1 MRVSRCWM
9 SGALLLWMGMVCL
22 AHAAPAPGSDV
33 TDPANDPRLQ
43 QWKRR
48 VGQVMQ
54 TRLQAL
60 AATGHPREL
69 YVAGL
74 LWAGGEDAAETQQ
87 AGTRYAPAQR
97 ALLQRALDA
106 RPRDL
111 LVARLESHGC
121 PRELRCDPD
130 GALAFLEEADADNAA
145 VHLQAYAAAR
155 RRGDGVAAERSWQAV
170 VRADHFDSGAR
181 KLGQVLHTAYADTQW
196 PLLQP
201 ERLRATL
208 QAKGHPTTGGEM
220 AMIFVMGAWTEHAVP
235 SMTDLT
241 GRCQLPVTVSALRD
255 ECLSLFTK
263 LAEDESTVG
272 IALLGSMGM
281 AILSSGS
288 EAERWQARAR
298 ELQWWQH
305 QFQQLTRTEAEA
317 SSDLE
322 LTLVQGEVPVL
333 RALLQRR
340 GVSLAPPAD
349 WQPNGARR

>member
-1 MRVSRCWM
+1 MK
-9 SGALLLWMGMVCL
+9 
-22 AHAAPAPGSDV
+22 
-33 TDPANDPRLQ
+33 
-43 QWKRR
+43 QWKQH
-48 VGQVMQ
+48 VEQVMQ

-69 YVAGL
+69 YVSGL
-74 LWAGGEDAAETQQ
+74 LWAGGDDAAETPQ

-111 LVARLESHGC
+111 LVARMESYGC
-121 PRELRCDPD
+121 PRELRCDPE
-130 GALAFLEEADADNAA
+130 GALAFLEEADADNAD

-155 RRGDGVAAERSWQAV
+155 RRSDGVAAERAWQAV

-181 KLGQVLHTAYADTQW
+181 ELGQVLHAVYADTQW

-208 QAKGHPTTGGEM
+208 QAQGRPTTGSEM
-220 AMIFVMGAWTEHAVP
+220 AMVFVMGAWMERAVP
-235 SMTDLT
+235 SLIHLT
-241 GRCQLPVTVSALRD
+241 GRCALPVTGSALRD

-263 LAEDESTVG
+263 LAGDESTMVT
-272 IALLGSMGM
+272 ALLGSMGM
-281 AILSSGS
+281 AALSTGS
-288 EAERWQARAR
+288 EAERWQAHAR
-298 ELQWWQH
+298 ELQWLRH
-305 QFQQLTRTEAEA
+305 QFQRLTRTEAEA
-317 SSDLE
+317 VSDLE

-333 RALLQRR
+333 RALLKRH

-349 WQPNGARR
+349 WQPEGARP

>member
-1 MRVSRCWM
+1 MLWVGVVS
-9 SGALLLWMGMVCL
+9 L
-22 AHAAPAPGSDV
+22 AHATPALGAEA
-33 TDPANDPRLQ
+33 TDPTNDPRLQ
-43 QWKRR
+43 KWKQH

-60 AATGHPREL
+60 VATGHPREL
-69 YVAGL
+69 YVSGL
-74 LWAGGEDAAETQQ
+74 LWARGDDAAEVQQ

-97 ALLQRALDA
+97 ALLQHALDA

-111 LVARLESHGC
+111 LVARMESRGC
-121 PRELRCDPD
+121 PRELRCDPE
-130 GALAFLEEADADNAA
+130 GALAFLEEADADNAD

-155 RRGDGVAAERSWQAV
+155 RRGDSEEAERAWQAV

-181 KLGQVLHTAYADTQW
+181 KLGQVLHAVYADTQW

-208 QAKGHPTTGGEM
+208 QAEGRPTTGGEM
-220 AMIFVMGAWTEHAVP
+220 AMVLVVGAWIEHAVP
-235 SMTDLT
+235 SLTHLT
-241 GRCQLPVTVSALRD
+241 GRCKLPVTGSALRD

-263 LAEDESTVG
+263 LAGDESTMA

-281 AILSSGS
+281 AILSAGS

-298 ELQWWQH
+298 ELQWLQY
-305 QFQQLTRTEAEA
+305 QVQRLTRTEAEA
-317 SSDLE
+317 LSDLE
-322 LTLVQGEVPVL
+322 LTLVQGEVPVT

-340 GVSLAPPAD
+340 GVSLVPPAD
-349 WQPNGARR
+349 WQPGGVRR